1 MEGNSTNANA
11 KKILVVDDN
20 QVILKSVLQKLT
32 AKGYQ
37 VTTAT
42 DGPEALS
49 AIRKNK
55 PDLIVLDLAFPPDAA
70 NVGGP
75 LQDGFFIIQWL
86 RRAPETEKIPII
98 MISATDPEKFKD
110 RARSAGVVASFHK
123 PIDMDKLLAA
133 IQTALARE
141 NRRPTARPGLMGK
154 GAADASDSN
163 HPIFPTS

>member
-1 MEGNSTNANA
+1 MEVNTSNPNA

-20 QVILKSVLQKLT
+20 RVILRTVLQTLT

-37 VTTAT
+37 VATAIG
-42 DGPEALS
+42 GPEALS
-49 AIRKNK
+49 AVRKEK
-55 PDLIVLDLAFPPDAA
+55 PDLILLDLTFPPDAA

-110 RARSAGVVASFHK
+110 RALNAAVVASFHK
-123 PIDMDKLLAA
+123 PIDTDKLLAT
-133 IQTALARE
+133 IQATLGE
-141 NRRPTARPGLMGK
+141 GTGGK
-154 GAADASDSN
+154 LPS
-163 HPIFPTS
+163 

>member
-1 MEGNSTNANA
+1 VEINTANPNA

-20 QVILKSVLQKLT
+20 QVILKTVLQTLT
-32 AKGYQ
+32 TWGYQ

-55 PDLIVLDLAFPPDAA
+55 PDLILLDLAFPPDAV

-75 LQDGFFIIQWL
+75 MQDGFFIIQWL

-110 RARSAGVVASFHK
+110 RALTAGVVASFHK
-123 PIDMDKLLAA
+123 PIDTDKLLAA
-133 IQTALARE
+133 IQTALGQGTGAK
-141 NRRPTARPGLMGK
+141 PSGPGDFEG
-154 GAADASDSN
+154 
-163 HPIFPTS
+163 